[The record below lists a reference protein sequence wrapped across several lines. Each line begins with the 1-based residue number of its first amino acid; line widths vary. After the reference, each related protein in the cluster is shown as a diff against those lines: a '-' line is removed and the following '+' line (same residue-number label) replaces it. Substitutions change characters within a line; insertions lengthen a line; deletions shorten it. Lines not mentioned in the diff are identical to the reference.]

1 MGVGGWVDE
10 GTEVECRM
18 LGMSVEG
25 TKVQADG
32 ILPSLGGSGRYLL
45 WTCGRLDGFSL
56 LGPSKR
62 MELDRME
69 GSRIRLVPDRLQND
83 ARSGA
88 LLLQRARDGGGG
100 GRPGTGSVHVH
111 LLYMAC
117 TAAPCPSMYGH
128 VPSMHTCT
136 L

>member
-1 MGVGGWVDE
+1 MERFKPMEFYLVWVDQD
-10 GTEVECRM
+10 GTC
-18 LGMSVEG
+18 
-25 TKVQADG
+25 
-32 ILPSLGGSGRYLL
+32 SLVTYLSSSGRLESL
-45 WTCGRLDGFSL
+45 FSL

-100 GRPGTGSVHVH
+100 GPPGTG
-111 LLYMAC
+111 
-117 TAAPCPSMYGH
+117 
-128 VPSMHTCT
+128 
-136 L
+136 